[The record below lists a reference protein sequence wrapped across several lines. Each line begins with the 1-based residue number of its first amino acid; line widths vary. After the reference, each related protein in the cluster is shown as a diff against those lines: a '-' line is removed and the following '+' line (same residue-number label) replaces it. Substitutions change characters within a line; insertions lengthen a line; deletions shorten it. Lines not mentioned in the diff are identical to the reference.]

1 MTVWYSNGAVNGNS
15 NHNWNATN
23 AWNQATGGGGTA
35 GNPTDGDVAIIQSG
49 DIVTLTADV
58 TSIGALKI
66 IGTLAGGS
74 GYTITTRAA
83 YANKPVDHDGT
94 ITGVVNLRIENQG
107 TGSTPA
113 TGWMFDSQH
122 NSTYFTNVFVDLTSA
137 TSSHNIVEWLGDL
150 RTSGTIT
157 VENGTFAGY
166 NTGYTAVGTDLTI
179 ESGGIFGKID
189 NTETAAYQFSSIEIK
204 SGGTFV
210 ATNGTTTVNS
220 EKSDKVLK
228 FNGSGVLSAGTGTI
242 LITTSA
248 DTILDCDPSAGS
260 FNNLTFNASSRT
272 FTLEKN
278 LTIGGNL
285 TITAGELDT
294 VNAGGTD
301 WVLTVAGDT
310 QIDGGTLTCNA
321 STINLR
327 SGGSG
332 NTWGLRLN
340 SGTFNGGTGT
350 HNIGGLRVQGGSF
363 VWSNGTTTLNGAE
376 TSSSASTLYKTS
388 SGTFTVGTGTVVI
401 DTSSSLQ
408 WLLYGGDISVYNLTI
423 ASGSTLNLW
432 QNTSDGT
439 DARLLTV
446 AGDLT
451 ATGGLNTKYSSQDD
465 VNLTVT
471 GKTTITGT
479 LTLNDS
485 VVLLGTTQTAD
496 YGLVMTGGALDMG
509 GSDCKTGAV
518 DISGGA
524 LTPTTATWEVMS
536 RKASNSNAWISVPSS
551 FTNQGTLKFT
561 SPLGGNIRTPQG
573 MNNVIFDASSGT
585 PTWTI
590 VTQGFQMVN
599 LTITDGTLDTGS
611 NRGLTV
617 TGATSITGTLTCNAS
632 AVNLGDNVDDAW
644 SVVIEAGGTFTG
656 GSGTHRL
663 GAVTLNSSS
672 NQFTFSSGTTYL
684 TGRSSSGNQYKVF
697 NNFTA
702 GKVTAAGTQIVD
714 QARTPTSIRCDDTTG
729 INNLTM
735 NSGTGRVLH
744 IENDLTTVG
753 NINIS
758 AGTISTRNH
767 QDNTDYD
774 LTSGGYIHGAGT
786 LAANSSDIRIAAS
799 NDIQTQMTGV
809 APDFAASTG
818 GINKFGFNGDVAF
831 TGAMTVTCGSVGGNW
846 TNAGTSTVTISNHN
860 NKTNNQTGSLYNL
873 TINNTGNTTKCSS
886 TQTILGAFTITA
898 GTFDMMNQAL
908 TVTGNITV
916 TGILDAHT
924 NGDPAIAGGGFD
936 ITGAGTYKATSGNT
950 SITSGNFNNS
960 GTFTHNL
967 GTVKFTH
974 ATNTQNLQSAGTAEP
989 TFYKLDNAMPAVGGA
1004 TVVVWKSITVVHTLS
1019 QTGGRY
1025 FQFKG
1030 DQGSLTVT
1038 LGSSAIACTV
1048 TEGNRCLATL
1058 AGVGPVNIYG
1068 ADQLKPF
1075 VITTGG
1081 PNHACTEVHYKWGDY
1096 SADSFTT
1103 QHNITIDGD
1112 MEFGAVTVAS
1122 GDTLDINGK
1131 RMECSGIFTIADG
1144 GDVDETGG
1152 GLLVL
1157 HNNLNILGA
1166 INGSNGLNVIVDG
1179 GTAHKWN
1186 LGQSGGG
1193 AHWADVVMTNGTVTH
1208 NGGVLGNPGGAHTPR
1223 SIIIGNGTFTQS
1235 GGNTNLLDITVAT
1248 DGTFVPSPTDTIVT
1262 CEGDFTTSGGLI
1274 GKSALNLTGSEEV
1287 TGSDNLDEVAT
1298 TNKFTIEAWFKA
1310 STDANYRAIFSRGTS
1325 WATGNLYVYMNGD
1338 GNVQA
1343 SANDLSNT
1351 LTSTTAG
1358 LADGKWHHV
1367 AYTYD
1372 TTTISLY
1379 IDGKLEATAASTSGI
1394 NTQTAGFK
1402 IGDRDGA
1409 NWVGNIGR
1417 VSVWKNALSETLIRK
1432 MFFMDW
1438 TTMAADSD
1446 FTDSDAIG
1454 WWQFDE
1460 GTSTAV
1466 EDLSSQ
1472 SNDGTLNSAAWA
1484 GAGGFTDGSST
1495 LNFTGNGTWSISDTA
1510 TEYYKVNVAASG
1522 KTTTMEAV
1530 GTEGKKPIITN
1541 LLTHGGGTLTD
1552 VNNCSIVFQG
1562 TGTVSSGA
1570 DLSNLYFTT
1579 WNSSTA
1585 VPELTTKYLNFSRS
1599 ADFAGNQTAVQYIQF
1614 HYAHNLFDYNITTSR
1629 IISYNSSSFTMGAG
1643 TITFTSTTGWGP
1655 NVYDDRSF
1663 SAGPG
1668 ATIKGVGA
1676 KSGFASGPNWEVVG
1690 DVINL
1695 DVTNEELTVAG
1706 TVTNC
1711 TGDIL
1716 QWHHSQDYDQR
1727 LDTDTAD
1734 DRDLRLGGPALDNAN
1749 ALNT

>member
-1 MTVWYSNGAVNGNS
+1 MGTKTWDGGATGDWNVSSNWSPAGVPVTGDDVVINTVGCTVTLDDHIGGGQTNLGLGSLTITAGTLQTNDGSNRMLTVTGKTTLGPDSGA
-15 NHNWNATN
+15 AD
-23 AWNQATGGGGTA
+23 QATLNCTGSDMFLGSTK
-35 GNPTDGDVAIIQSG
+35 TDG
-49 DIVTLTADV
+49 
-58 TSIGALKI
+58 
-66 IGTLAGGS
+66 
-74 GYTITTRAA
+74 
-83 YANKPVDHDGT
+83 
-94 ITGVVNLRIENQG
+94 
-107 TGSTPA
+107 
-113 TGWMFDSQH
+113 
-122 NSTYFTNVFVDLTSA
+122 
-137 TSSHNIVEWLGDL
+137 LGL
-150 RTSGTIT
+150 H
-157 VENGTFAGY
+157 V
-166 NTGYTAVGTDLTI
+166 
-179 ESGGIFGKID
+179 K
-189 NTETAAYQFSSIEIK
+189 Q
-204 SGGTFV
+204 GGTFV
-210 ATNGTTTVNS
+210 GGSGNHTMGSLGVDNNPAAKYTNTSATNT
-220 EKSDKVLK
+220 L
-228 FNGSGVLSAGTGTI
+228 NGHSNDSTRVIIGGALSTCTAAGTITI
-242 LITTSA
+242 TYAGGAYNFQNGNAALINNLTLNSNVTANLSA
-248 DTILDCDPSAGS
+248 DTSITGDLQISQGTLTTTASDYALTVTEDMLVAAGGTFTGNSSAVIMRSLELQGAATFSAPDASGS
-260 FNNLTFNASSRT
+260 CTINGRKSGTSRCIDVGNNDNNFSGNGGTLTFTSANGGDLQGFEHLSAADELNNLTINVSDGSGT
-272 FTLEKN
+272 FYLMGDT
-278 LTIGGNL
+278 TVTGNL
-285 TITAGELDT
+285 TITAGTLTTNNGSADK
-294 VNAGGTD
+294 N
-301 WVLTVAGDT
+301 LTVTGQTIVGPGSGAAD
-310 QIDGGTLTCNA
+310 QATLTCNA
-321 STINLR
+321 SDVSLGAAVT
-327 SGGSG
+327 SGYALEVKRG
-332 NTWGLRLN
+332 
-340 SGTFNGGTGT
+340 GTFNGGSGT
-350 HNIGGLRVQGGSF
+350 HTSGALKVTTDSNAEAKLDFTSTNHTITAEYTSADRFFELTSGTVTH
-363 VWSNGTTTLNGAE
+363 SNGTIIFDSAVTSAVQWLGTAGDAGPYDLKLDDTGMTVKPRNTLTVLHDLTILAGTFNTQYDGSDKNLIVNGDIYLHPSASAGTDAPSTLICNSSDIDVGGKLEVKGTWNSGGGNYLPKGIFNGGTGAHEYGSLIMLVGADATLSSGVTEIQAAGASFRLDIQTGYNTTYSNGSGTVKF
-376 TSSSASTLYKTS
+376 TSSSDQLLYSTGQQANNWTQFHNLILEKTS
-388 SGTFTVGTGTVVI
+388 STLQGLTSVGFHI
-401 DTSSSLQ
+401 
-408 WLLYGGDISVYNLTI
+408 
-423 ASGSTLNLW
+423 
-432 QNTSDGT
+432 
-439 DARLLTV
+439 
-446 AGDLT
+446 
-451 ATGGLNTKYSSQDD
+451 
-465 VNLTVT
+465 
-471 GKTTITGT
+471 
-479 LTLNDS
+479 
-485 VVLLGTTQTAD
+485 
-496 YGLVMTGGALDMG
+496 
-509 GSDCKTGAV
+509 KTGA
-518 DISGGA
+518 
-524 LTPTTATWEVMS
+524 
-536 RKASNSNAWISVPSS
+536 
-551 FTNQGTLKFT
+551 
-561 SPLGGNIRTPQG
+561 NI
-573 MNNVIFDASSGT
+573 
-585 PTWTI
+585 
-590 VTQGFQMVN
+590 
-599 LTITDGTLDTGS
+599 TITSGILDTK
-611 NRGLTV
+611 
-617 TGATSITGTLTCNAS
+617 
-632 AVNLGDNVDDAW
+632 
-644 SVVIEAGGTFTG
+644 
-656 GSGTHRL
+656 
-663 GAVTLNSSS
+663 
-672 NQFTFSSGTTYL
+672 TT
-684 TGRSSSGNQYKVF
+684 
-697 NNFTA
+697 
-702 GKVTAAGTQIVD
+702 
-714 QARTPTSIRCDDTTG
+714 
-729 INNLTM
+729 
-735 NSGTGRVLH
+735 
-744 IENDLTTVG
+744 
-753 NINIS
+753 
-758 AGTISTRNH
+758 
-767 QDNTDYD
+767 DNTEHD
-774 LTSGGYIHGAGT
+774 LTSGGFIHGAGT

-898 GTFDMMNQAL
+898 GTFDMMNQVL
-908 TVTGNITV
+908 TVTGNTSV

-924 NGDPAIAGGGFD
+924 NGDPAINLGAFTITSGGV
-936 ITGAGTYKATSGNT
+936 YKATSGT
-950 SITSGNFNNS
+950 TTLL
-960 GTFTHNL
+960 GTFDNNGTDPTTSLIHND
-967 GTVKFTH
+967 GTVKM
-974 ATNTQNLQSAGTAEP
+974 G
-989 TFYKLDNAMPAVGGA
+989 AVGNAILRGG
-1004 TVVVWKSITVVHTLS
+1004 SS
-1019 QTGGRY
+1019 PTGTTFFNLLHDSGGY
-1025 FQFKG
+1025 VDAYEYYKVINK
-1030 DQGSLTVT
+1030 LTVDT
-1038 LGSSAIACTV
+1038 SRTWYINGSSHVKLGDTTRDINGELEINGVLHLSSSNTGTGTSNSISGDNTNPGGAALVDINNGASSFNNGAAKA
-1048 TEGNRCLATL
+1048 TEFKNL
-1058 AGVGPVNIYG
+1058 NFDG
-1068 ADQLKPF
+1068 A
-1075 VITTGG
+1075 
-1081 PNHACTEVHYKWGDY
+1081 
-1096 SADSFTT
+1096 FTT
-1103 QHNITIDGD
+1103 PDNSFIFKCMGD
-1112 MEFGAVTVAS
+1112 MEFDAVTVS
-1122 GDTLDINGK
+1122 NGNTLDINGN

-1248 DGTFVPSPTDTIVT
+1248 GGTFVPSPTDTIVT

-1379 IDGKLEATAASTSGI
+1379 IDGKLEAKAASTTGI

-1432 MFFMDW
+1432 MLFMDW

-1676 KSGFASGPNWEVVG
+1676 KTGFASGPNWEVVG

-1711 TGDIL
+1711 TGDII